1 MHDDK
6 QAPATKEDVRGIMEY
21 LARNESNIFDVR
33 KRLEELEKCARE
45 DKEDIKRHFDVVA
58 ENLLYDF
65 KGALNDKIQNHE
77 NRIVR
82 IEEHV
87 GLSV

>member
-21 LARNESNIFDVR
+21 LARNEEKIVEVKRDAEEFKEEVKRHFEDV
-33 KRLEELEKCARE
+33 
-45 DKEDIKRHFDVVA
+45 KRHFDVVA

-82 IEEHV
+82 IEEHI
-87 GLSV
+87 GLAV